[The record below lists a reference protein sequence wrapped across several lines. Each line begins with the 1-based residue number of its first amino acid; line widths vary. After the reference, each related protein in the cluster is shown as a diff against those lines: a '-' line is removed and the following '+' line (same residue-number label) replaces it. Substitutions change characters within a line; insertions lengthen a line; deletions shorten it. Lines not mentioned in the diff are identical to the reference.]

1 MRYYPISID
10 TRDKKVLVIG
20 GGRGAYLK
28 VRGLL
33 KSEFLIYC
41 LSTEFTE
48 SLQKLAE
55 ENKDRIF
62 LKEMEI
68 DEDFRFFAYDYLILA
83 TDDVTLNHRLAK
95 RAKISSVPVLSLS
108 KSDESDFHLL
118 ANTYKG
124 PLTVSIQTSNPSLS
138 RFIKRDVEKMVD
150 GYSEEKLKI
159 MNNVRRRLVEEKSSY
174 ISELMEELWEKEEI
188 SNEFWEDRFEDSH
201 RNEKKPA
208 GYDPG
213 EECCRDS

>member
-95 RAKISSVPVLSLS
+95 RAKLSSVPVLFLS

-150 GYSEEKLKI
+150 GYSEEKMKI
-159 MNNVRRRLVEEKSSY
+159 MNDVRRRLVEEKSSY

-201 RNEKKPA
+201 RNKKKPT
-208 GYDPG
+208 GHDPG
-213 EECCRDS
+213 EECRRDS

>member
-1 MRYYPISID
+1 MLNTVYQ
-10 TRDKKVLVIG
+10 
-20 GGRGAYLK
+20 LK
-28 VRGLL
+28 RPRQFEVA
-33 KSEFLIYC
+33 F
-41 LSTEFTE
+41 
-48 SLQKLAE
+48 
-55 ENKDRIF
+55 
-62 LKEMEI
+62 KEMEI

-95 RAKISSVPVLSLS
+95 RAKLSSVPVLSLS

-213 EECCRDS
+213 EECRRDS

>member
-68 DEDFRFFAYDYLILA
+68 EEDFGFFA
-83 TDDVTLNHRLAK
+83 
-95 RAKISSVPVLSLS
+95 
-108 KSDESDFHLL
+108 
-118 ANTYKG
+118 
-124 PLTVSIQTSNPSLS
+124 
-138 RFIKRDVEKMVD
+138 
-150 GYSEEKLKI
+150 
-159 MNNVRRRLVEEKSSY
+159 
-174 ISELMEELWEKEEI
+174 
-188 SNEFWEDRFEDSH
+188 
-201 RNEKKPA
+201 
-208 GYDPG
+208 
-213 EECCRDS
+213 